1 MKGRQLRYPAYFPDL
16 LDGTLT
22 HAASPDDAMV
32 SLDDA
37 KREAVEALYNL
48 VRCRYGSLQD
58 RTITIFVREVE
69 DNNLFKA
76 EAKVAPAG
84 EPGGAT
90 DMEQQPAKQY

>member
-16 LDGTLT
+16 VDGTLT
-22 HAASPDDAMV
+22 HAASADDAMV
-32 SLDDA
+32 LLDDA

-58 RTITIFVREVE
+58 RTITIVVREAE
-69 DNNLFKA
+69 GNNLFKA
-76 EAKVAPAG
+76 EANGAPAG

-90 DMEQQPAKQY
+90 DMDQQPAKQY